1 MKVLDAAAMR
11 EVDRRAIEELG
22 IPSLVL
28 MENAASGVADA
39 LAASYPESGR
49 VAIFCGPGNNGGDG
63 LALARILSNRGW
75 EVTTVVVHG
84 GKELSGDAGT
94 QRSIVA
100 AMGLPVLEVAG
111 EEDLERSLRT
121 VRAHEVVVDALF
133 GTGLDR
139 PLEDLFGRTVDA
151 LDGLGIPLVAVDIPS
166 GLDASRSERIGP
178 STHADL
184 TVTFAA
190 PKRAHLFAPAADAVG
205 RVVVVDLG
213 IPDELVQ
220 EAEGVEL
227 LEGADLS
234 SLLPSRRAHTH
245 KGSYGHLLVVAGS
258 RGTLGAAILA
268 SRAAV
273 RAGAGLVTLGVS
285 RELVPFADIAS
296 IESMTLGYD
305 AVAGGR
311 IARAG
316 IDVVLEACRERDAL
330 AMGPGMGTR
339 GETGDAIREIALR
352 APRPV
357 VLDADAVNAF
367 AGSASDLA
375 GRSHPTVLTPHPG
388 ELARLMEAEVPR
400 TPEERLEAV
409 RGAAAVTECVIVL
422 KGHQTLIAD
431 PDGRLALN
439 PTGNPGMATGGTGD
453 VLTGMIGAYLARG
466 IQAFEAACLG
476 AFLHGRAGDLA
487 AEEIGEESLAAGD
500 LLDSLPETLF
510 DF

>member
-1 MKVLDAAAMR
+1 
-11 EVDRRAIEELG
+11 
-22 IPSLVL
+22 
-28 MENAASGVADA
+28 
-39 LAASYPESGR
+39 
-49 VAIFCGPGNNGGDG
+49 
-63 LALARILSNRGW
+63 
-75 EVTTVVVHG
+75 
-84 GKELSGDAGT
+84 
-94 QRSIVA
+94 
-100 AMGLPVLEVAG
+100 
-111 EEDLERSLRT
+111 
-121 VRAHEVVVDALF
+121 
-133 GTGLDR
+133 
-139 PLEDLFGRTVDA
+139 
-151 LDGLGIPLVAVDIPS
+151 
-166 GLDASRSERIGP
+166 
-178 STHADL
+178 
-184 TVTFAA
+184 
-190 PKRAHLFAPAADAVG
+190 
-205 RVVVVDLG
+205 
-213 IPDELVQ
+213 
-220 EAEGVEL
+220 
-227 LEGADLS
+227 
-234 SLLPSRRAHTH
+234 
-245 KGSYGHLLVVAGS
+245 
-258 RGTLGAAILA
+258 LGAAILA

-352 APRPV
+352 APVPV

>member
-75 EVTTVVVHG
+75 EVTTVLVHG

-305 AVAGGR
+305 AVEGGR
-311 IARAG
+311 IGRAG

-330 AMGPGMGTR
+330 AMGPGMGTGR
-339 GETGDAIREIALR
+339 ETGDAIRVIALR
-352 APRPV
+352 APV
-357 VLDADAVNAF
+357 
-367 AGSASDLA
+367 
-375 GRSHPTVLTPHPG
+375 PG
-388 ELARLMEAEVPR
+388 GL
-400 TPEERLEAV
+400 
-409 RGAAAVTECVIVL
+409 
-422 KGHQTLIAD
+422 
-431 PDGRLALN
+431 
-439 PTGNPGMATGGTGD
+439 
-453 VLTGMIGAYLARG
+453 
-466 IQAFEAACLG
+466 
-476 AFLHGRAGDLA
+476 
-487 AEEIGEESLAAGD
+487 
-500 LLDSLPETLF
+500 
-510 DF
+510 